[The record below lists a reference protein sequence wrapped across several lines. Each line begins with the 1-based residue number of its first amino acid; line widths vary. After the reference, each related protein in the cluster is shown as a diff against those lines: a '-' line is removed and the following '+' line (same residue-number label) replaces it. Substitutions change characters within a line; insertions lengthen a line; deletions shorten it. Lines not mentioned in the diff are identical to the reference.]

1 MALEI
6 VKLDSR
12 TLPSIA
18 DAIRAKTGNTAL
30 LLPSQMVGAISSI
43 KTLHIETG
51 TITLAANSAELTLP
65 RMDMPKMITV
75 EATETAENTIVG
87 GNINA
92 TLAVRG
98 LMQAIQ
104 IGDDDALEQM
114 IALQC
119 IVHRSIGV
127 HAMGS
132 ANVNAADTIVIKAVT
147 GYPWCA
153 GAEYRWTAYY
163 WEDTV

>member
-51 TITLAANSAELTLP
+51 TITPAEDTTEMVLP
-65 RMDMPKMITV
+65 CTNDPKMICIAAADA
-75 EATETAENTIVG
+75 EAVSAARSY
-87 GNINA
+87 A
-92 TLAVRG
+92 TLEMVAVTKAY
-98 LMQAIQ
+98 Q
-104 IGDDDALEQM
+104 
-114 IALQC
+114 
-119 IVHRSIGV
+119 V
-127 HAMGS
+127 GS
-132 ANVNAADTIVIKAVT
+132 AQALTPKQYAVIIANYKGTWQRGITEISTAGKTIKMVLE
-147 GYPWCA
+147 GYPWAA
-153 GAEYRWTAYY
+153 GAEYVWTAYD